1 MFSYSA
7 GVLHLPGPLF
17 TVMAVVLIVVV
28 VAAVAIAV
36 LPDRSDP
43 PDGPHDDDEPGAGP

>member
-7 GVLHLPGPLF
+7 GVLHLPGPLL

-36 LPDRSDP
+36 MPDKPDPSDRLHDAD
-43 PDGPHDDDEPGAGP
+43 PDAAP